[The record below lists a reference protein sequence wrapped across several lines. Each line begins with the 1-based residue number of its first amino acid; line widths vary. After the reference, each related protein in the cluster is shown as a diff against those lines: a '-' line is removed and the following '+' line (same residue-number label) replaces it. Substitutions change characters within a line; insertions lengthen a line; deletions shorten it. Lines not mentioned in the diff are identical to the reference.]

1 MDNAQIIRDAVRE
14 KAQIITGLN
23 RAVWEYAEPVSYTH
37 LDVYKRQVLLPKYI
51 VKPFLDDLCQPFSLL
66 RRLIVKD
73 LAAGN
78 LLLVIAVL
86 VDADHQI
93 RAAFLDDPAP
103 LPHICLL
110 YTSRCV

>member
-1 MDNAQIIRDAVRE
+1 MKQKIIIAVGPGQ
-14 KAQIITGLN
+14 A
-23 RAVWEYAEPVSYTH
+23 A
-37 LDVYKRQVLLPKYI
+37 VLLPKYI

-86 VDADHQI
+86 VDADDQI
-93 RAAFLDDPAP
+93 RAGFLDAGAAVFHVGHFPA
-103 LPHICLL
+103 
-110 YTSRCV
+110 SG